1 MPRIP
6 RSTNL
11 LRAARDYNE
20 AAADWRCAVRRDEVM
35 AILSAHR
42 QELEKRGVAS
52 LDLFGSVA
60 RDEARPDSDVDLL
73 VEFNR
78 AVGLFAYVALE
89 RYLSEILGR
98 PVELVTPG
106 TIKPR
111 LRDRILREAVHV
123 PEGLEGPH

>member
-1 MPRIP
+1 M
-6 RSTNL
+6 
-11 LRAARDYNE
+11 
-20 AAADWRCAVRRDEVM
+20 VRRDEVL
-35 AILSAHR
+35 AILAAHR
-42 QELEKRGVAS
+42 RELEERGVAS
-52 LDLFGSVA
+52 LKLFGSVA

-78 AVGLFAYVALE
+78 PVGLFAYIALE

-123 PEGLEGPH
+123 PEGLESPR